1 MLKLTSTMSKT
12 ETDSTSPA
20 NHNLSFHSCHLSR
33 TENLPR
39 LVHVSASANTRRVA
53 TFRISLHLSGSRGVS
68 GAGSRA
74 GTSSPQC
81 QSGRIQRESC
91 MDTEHRSW
99 FPEILIQVKAFVFWH
114 STFLPDLSTH
124 QEHNVRSEH
133 SKGIGTNRS
142 NGYSRL
148 TQTGGVGLHGL

>member
-1 MLKLTSTMSKT
+1 MSKT

-99 FPEILIQVKAFVFWH
+99 FPEILIQVKAFVFYFQLFARFIYSPRAQCTVRAFQRYWH
-114 STFLPDLSTH
+114 KQIQWIFPFDADRWG
-124 QEHNVRSEH
+124 RSPWLEGW
-133 SKGIGTNRS
+133 KCRS
-142 NGYSRL
+142 
-148 TQTGGVGLHGL
+148 